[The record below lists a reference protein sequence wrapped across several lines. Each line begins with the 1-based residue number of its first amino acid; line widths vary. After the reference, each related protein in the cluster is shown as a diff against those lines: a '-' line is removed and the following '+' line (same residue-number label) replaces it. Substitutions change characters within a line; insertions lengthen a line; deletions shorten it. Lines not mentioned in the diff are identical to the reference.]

1 MAGLVIAVDGPAG
14 SGKSSVCRLAAKHLR
29 FDYLDTGAGYRTFAL
44 FWIRSGRP
52 EASQIIGAFDYQI
65 STNPDSETVLLNG
78 EDVSA
83 EIRSDEVSAAVS
95 EVAKLPIVREL
106 QKLDAWS
113 RISDSTQ
120 PGIVVEGRDITTVV
134 APDARLRLILTA
146 SATARMQR
154 RSKQTSNSELQKTVS
169 DRDAKDLKV
178 VDFMNP
184 APGVELLDT
193 TELNLQQSV
202 SALIKMIESAKP

>member
-1 MAGLVIAVDGPAG
+1 MAALVIAVDGPAG
-14 SGKSSVCRLAAKHLR
+14 SGKSTVCRLAAKNFG
-29 FDYLDTGAGYRTFAL
+29 FDYLDTGAGYRAFAL
-44 FWIRSGRP
+44 HWLRSGRQ
-52 EASQIIGAFDYQI
+52 EASQIVEGFSYQI
-65 STNPDSETVLLNG
+65 STNPESESVTLNG
-78 EDVSA
+78 EDVSK
-83 EIRSDEVSAAVS
+83 EIRSEEVSAAVS

-106 QKLDAWS
+106 QRLDALS
-113 RISDSTQ
+113 RISASTK

-146 SATARMQR
+146 SPTVRMQR

-178 VDFMNP
+178 VDFVNP

-193 TELNLQQSV
+193 TELDLQQSV